1 MRASTLLRWT
11 GHVTCLCLGL
21 LVAAARAQT
30 FRYQAEPRAGNYDF
44 SYAAPEDAPRMMF
57 PPPGAPPYEMRP
69 DYDSRHVRRAP
80 ARYADDRVRLAG
92 GSEPIPP
99 GVRVEPFIEDAPPG
113 PPGTVYEGYEGAY
126 PGGPVEPQLAGEPFL
141 QESCANCDDCDP
153 CGPCYMKRFGHY
165 LCGAAA
171 DGAFCENLS
180 LFSGKQGFKGPVDQ
194 GVNGDFGYNAGGNWA
209 FPLFPSM
216 GVGFQIGANLV
227 ASDFEGRSGPLGH
240 RRYQFFGT
248 MGVFHRAMCGRGF
261 QMGAAVDYLRDDF
274 YIQMDLTQ
282 VRAELSYQYCYHE
295 VGFWGAF
302 QGNTSTH
309 VGQFTGDDPLETFSF
324 QGTSQYNVFYRYQFC
339 SGTYCRTWAGLSDH
353 GDGIFGSDATIYISP
368 KVGLVATYNYLL
380 PRNDP
385 TVPLNVKESWNLAI
399 ALVWYPGYKKCDSW
413 TNPYRPLFYVADNG
427 WFLVRQAE

>member
-1 MRASTLLRWT
+1 
-11 GHVTCLCLGL
+11 
-21 LVAAARAQT
+21 
-30 FRYQAEPRAGNYDF
+30 
-44 SYAAPEDAPRMMF
+44 
-57 PPPGAPPYEMRP
+57 
-69 DYDSRHVRRAP
+69 
-80 ARYADDRVRLAG
+80 
-92 GSEPIPP
+92 
-99 GVRVEPFIEDAPPG
+99 
-113 PPGTVYEGYEGAY
+113 
-126 PGGPVEPQLAGEPFL
+126 
-141 QESCANCDDCDP
+141 
-153 CGPCYMKRFGHY
+153 MKRFGHY

-309 VGQFTGDDPLETFSF
+309 VGQFTGDDPLQTFSF

-353 GDGIFGSDATIYISP
+353 GDGIFGSDATVYISP